1 MSLKNS
7 LSLNPYACF
16 WSVLILLFVPSNGLN
31 YTVNSGHLIPDISL
45 MLSPDFGSLK
55 IEGLL
60 AFDNPELVNDDE
72 TLSVNI

>member
-1 MSLKNS
+1 M
-7 LSLNPYACF
+7 
-16 WSVLILLFVPSNGLN
+16 N

-60 AFDNPELVNDDE
+60 AFDNQQI
-72 TLSVNI
+72 S

>member
-1 MSLKNS
+1 VKDCSDDVA
-7 LSLNPYACF
+7 PRAGA
-16 WSVLILLFVPSNGLN
+16 WIETVRSVFLALN

-60 AFDNPELVNDDE
+60 AFDNQQI
-72 TLSVNI
+72 S